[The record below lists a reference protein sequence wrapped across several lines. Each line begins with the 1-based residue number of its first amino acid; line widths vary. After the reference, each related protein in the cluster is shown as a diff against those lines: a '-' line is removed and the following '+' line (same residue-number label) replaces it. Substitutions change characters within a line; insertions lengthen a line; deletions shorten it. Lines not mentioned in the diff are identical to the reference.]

1 MTRMLGEPSED
12 TVVLDRDQVQALR
25 DDLDGW
31 LERVD
36 PDLV

>member
-1 MTRMLGEPSED
+1 MTDPS
-12 TVVLDRDQVQALR
+12 RSCWIGGQALR

-36 PDLV
+36 PDLGLALSEI